1 MPIQNGHDI
10 NLKSKRLQRATAVYQ
25 AMVLLTLSKK
35 ITGLIGPLLMRTGLS
50 ARQAFLRGQVRDS
63 HYLDMLF
70 LVRYAQK
77 LISLEV
83 NDESARVVTKFKKQT
98 KVDHIVDTAFDRMF
112 GTNVD
117 EERMKKA
124 SIAELRVEVLEDNL
138 RPALINNEVWSDVM
152 KWRLNFRVIKWAR
165 QEFLIS
171 KYGPEVKVREAWKRM
186 FFFKEWQYFL
196 TRFSSIE
203 TYRRP

>member
-1 MPIQNGHDI
+1 
-10 NLKSKRLQRATAVYQ
+10 
-25 AMVLLTLSKK
+25 
-35 ITGLIGPLLMRTGLS
+35 MRTGLS
-50 ARQAFLRGQVRDS
+50 ARQSFLRGQVSDS

-70 LVRYAQK
+70 FVRYAQK

-98 KVDHIVDTAFDRMF
+98 KVDQFVDNTFDRMF

-152 KWRLNFRVIKWAR
+152 KWRFNFRVIKWAR

-171 KYGPEVKVREAWKRM
+171 KYGPEVKVRQAWKRM
-186 FFFKEWQYFL
+186 YFSKSAV
-196 TRFSSIE
+196 FSD
-203 TYRRP
+203 TYVCGLLKLIGGPGCVSSTSGISTIGSKSDQKNADEFDEG

>member
-1 MPIQNGHDI
+1 
-10 NLKSKRLQRATAVYQ
+10 
-25 AMVLLTLSKK
+25 MVFLTLSKK
-35 ITGLIGPLLMRTGLS
+35 LTGLIGPLLMRTGLS

-83 NDESARVVTKFKKQT
+83 NDESSRVVTKFKKQNR
-98 KVDHIVDTAFDRMF
+98 VDQFVDNTFDRMF

-171 KYGPEVKVREAWKRM
+171 KYGPEIRVRERDGAMTDRS
-186 FFFKEWQYFL
+186 
-196 TRFSSIE
+196 T
-203 TYRRP
+203 T

>member
-1 MPIQNGHDI
+1 
-10 NLKSKRLQRATAVYQ
+10 
-25 AMVLLTLSKK
+25 MVLLTFSKK
-35 ITGLIGPLLMRTGLS
+35 VTGLIGPLLMRTGLS
-50 ARQAFLRGQVRDS
+50 ARQAFLRGQARDS

-77 LISLEV
+77 LISLEIY
-83 NDESARVVTKFKKQT
+83 DESSNVVTKFKKQT
-98 KVDHIVDTAFDRMF
+98 RVDKFVDNTFDRMF

-124 SIAELRVEVLEDNL
+124 SIAELRVEVLADNL

-171 KYGPEVKVREAWKRM
+171 KYGPEVKVRA
-186 FFFKEWQYFL
+186 
-196 TRFSSIE
+196 
-203 TYRRP
+203 